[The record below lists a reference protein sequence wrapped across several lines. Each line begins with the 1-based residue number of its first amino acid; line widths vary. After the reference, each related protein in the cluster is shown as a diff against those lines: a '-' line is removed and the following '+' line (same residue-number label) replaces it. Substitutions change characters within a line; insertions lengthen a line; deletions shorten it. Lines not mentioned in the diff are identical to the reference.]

1 MTHFSRRVAIKAGIG
16 LAGSAFLP
24 RIKSAVAQSTEE
36 PHYLL
41 QLHFDGS
48 LDASY
53 LFDARPLAF
62 TAAGKIQ
69 NYLGQDP
76 SPWIGGNGGKS
87 LASPLTRPLLAFKD
101 CFSVLNGVHMATSF
115 DGHEQNKNA
124 LLTGNP
130 FGGEFYLPHLNT
142 NGAIR
147 APLDYLQVGQN
158 FGITISN
165 AGSSVLFNPGA
176 ALSFVKAVQASADLR
191 ADDPVVGFLK
201 GRMDKLASG
210 PGRFSEGSRN
220 MLSGLDQSFGLAEK
234 VRATDIVF
242 EDDDTELQKA
252 LKLAHQYFTRGIS
265 KSAFITINGMNLDTH
280 GASAAAEQP
289 QTYGEVVADIL
300 LVFDYLRS
308 TPFDEAR
315 GLSLLDV
322 TTVVIASEFDRTN
335 YQEGLAMDKT
345 GTDHNPLSNLMIIGG
360 KGIKSGQI
368 IGASDLDAIDASGS
382 YSSVSGAHQ
391 KFDGSLL
398 KRMGKPFDFASM
410 QPSDAKPEAYD
421 GDHYVTVASVV
432 NTLYRLFGAD
442 AGHYW
447 KNNRNSPAAQ
457 ILTGLLA

>member
-16 LAGSAFLP
+16 IAGSAFLP
-24 RIKSAVAQSTEE
+24 RVKSLFAQNVEE

-41 QLHFDGS
+41 QLHLVGG
-48 LDASY
+48 LDSSY

-76 SPWIGGNGGKS
+76 SPWMGVNGGKA
-87 LASPLTRPLLAFKD
+87 LASSLTRPLLAFKD

-115 DGHEQNKNA
+115 DGHEQNMNT
-124 LLTGNP
+124 LFTGNP
-130 FGGEFYLPHLNT
+130 FGGEFFLPHLNT
-142 NGAIR
+142 ATTIR
-147 APLDYLQVGQN
+147 TPLDYLQIGQN
-158 FGITISN
+158 LGTTISN
-165 AGSSVLFNPGA
+165 AGSSVLFDPA
-176 ALSFVKAVQASADLR
+176 AAKDFVKAVQASADLR

-201 GRMDKLASG
+201 GRMAKMASG
-210 PGRFSEGSRN
+210 PGRFSEGSRQ

-234 VRATDIVF
+234 VKATDIVYT
-242 EDDDTELQKA
+242 DDDTELQKA
-252 LKLAHQYFTRGIS
+252 LKLAHQYFTQGIS
-265 KSAFITINGMNLDTH
+265 KSAFITINNVLLDTH
-280 GASAAAEQP
+280 GPSDAAEQP
-289 QTYGEVVADIL
+289 TSYAQVVADIQS
-300 LVFDYLRS
+300 VFAYLRS

-322 TTVVIASEFDRTN
+322 TTVFIASEFDRTN
-335 YQEGLAMDKT
+335 YQEGLPMDET

-360 KGIKSGQI
+360 KGIRSGQV
-368 IGASDLDAIDASGS
+368 IGASDLDALDASGN
-382 YSSVSGAHQ
+382 YSSVSAAHH

-410 QPSDAKPEAYD
+410 QPSDAKPETYD
-421 GDHYVTVASVV
+421 GDHYLTVASVV
-432 NTLYRLFGAD
+432 NTIYRHFGAD

-447 KNNRNSPAAQ
+447 KNNRNGPPAQ